1 MKKLWKYAWRL
12 TLLVTFVAGWGCS
25 AEPSGDMA
33 PDYSDKGPWGD
44 YITAFGWIEESRN
57 LDQEM
62 CVITTDEGYELSV
75 VELSGALSQEELIPG
90 RIMCN
95 YSIIANK
102 QAVANGFWVRLNR
115 LYSLEVREMEVYDR
129 GDVLSAGYECLG
141 APAMPYQVSIGGG
154 CVNINVLYSAFKQ
167 PSEVVPDVKIH
178 YDLRSSTADTS
189 LFQLEYTEGDE
200 VEGGNLYDR
209 YQWFSFVI
217 PEEYVEVISASW
229 TYAFQWRWWREGE
242 YGNHSAGYV
251 DQTSVMNPNSW
262 DERQQPPQPGI

>member
-1 MKKLWKYAWRL
+1 MKKLLKYACRL
-12 TLLVTFVAGWGCS
+12 ALLATIVAWWGCS
-25 AEPSGDMA
+25 AEPSFDMSA
-33 PDYSDKGPWGD
+33 NPSEDGSWGD
-44 YITAFGWIEESRN
+44 YITAFGWIEEAEDLN
-57 LDQEM
+57 QEM
-62 CVITTDEGYELSV
+62 CVIITDEGYILSV
-75 VELSGALSQEELIPG
+75 VDLSNALSQEELIPG
-90 RIMCN
+90 RTMCN
-95 YSIIANK
+95 YTIIANK
-102 QAVANGFWVRLNR
+102 QGVENGFWVRLNR
-115 LYSLEVREMEVYDR
+115 LYSLEVRALEVYDR

-141 APAMPYQVSIGGG
+141 APVMPYQVSIGGG
-154 CVNINVLYSAFKQ
+154 CVNINVLYSAYKQ
-167 PSEVVPDVKIH
+167 PFEAAPDVKLH

-251 DQTSVMNPNSW
+251 DQTSVMNTNSW
-262 DERQQPPQPGI
+262 DER